1 MYRLARRQ
9 LVDRHPRKDAGQ
21 RALLPA
27 KVREVTEDEER
38 TKVRFC
44 HASLEYNSEGNKQ
57 KKELWRD
64 AVVRHRGLPARPT
77 LFIPL
82 HQAASL
88 IYPLPLSTHLRFPS
102 HLLPIGPQLVF
113 SQRNNRTIM

>member
-1 MYRLARRQ
+1 MYHLARRES
-9 LVDRHPRKDAGQ
+9 VVRHPRKGAGQ
-21 RALLPA
+21 RVLLPA

-38 TKVRFC
+38 TKVRFS
-44 HASLEYNSEGNKQ
+44 HAEVGYNAEGNKQ

-64 AVVRHRGLPARPT
+64 AVVHHRGLPARST

-82 HQAASL
+82 HQVASP
-88 IYPLPLSTHLRFPS
+88 IYQLPLSTHLRFPY

-113 SQRNNRTIM
+113 YQHNDRTIM